1 MSIMICEEC
10 DKLVDTDYQ
19 EMYELKDFRIV
30 CDDCKERENEQ

>member
-30 CDDCKERENEQ
+30 CDGCKEKENE

>member
-30 CDDCKERENEQ
+30 CDDCKERENE

>member
-30 CDDCKERENEQ
+30 CDNCKEKEKE

>member
-19 EMYELKDFRIV
+19 EMYELKDFKIV
-30 CDDCKERENEQ
+30 CDDCKERENE

>member
-30 CDDCKERENEQ
+30 CDDCKEKEKE

>member
-30 CDDCKERENEQ
+30 CDDCKEKENE